1 MVSTSV
7 HTPVLVGVLR
17 PVIVLPEAAEPDRL
31 ADILRHEL
39 THARRHDLLYKWFAA
54 AVTSLHWF
62 NPLMIPVRRAL
73 GRDCE
78 LSCDE
83 AVVRPM
89 DAARRRHYGE
99 TLLAL
104 AAAPSSRPGPLAAT
118 LCEEK
123 EQLKERLIAIAHP
136 RRSGAAA
143 VLLSLLLIPAVGG
156 CALVSGME
164 AAGGRDPAGPAP
176 PPVIALIPDM
186 PETLPSVSSIP
197 GAITPSRSAYA
208 AVLTGLVKD
217 GVFPDGT
224 PYEPPGRDTEQ
235 NRFSICDV
243 DGDGADELV
252 LCYTSTITA
261 GHRGL
266 IYGFDEASG
275 AVYEALAEYPLLT
288 FYRNG
293 AVEAG
298 WSHSQGYAG
307 DSFWPYN
314 LWQYDPATDAYVSAG
329 AADAWDRRCKETGFP
344 AALDRDGDG
353 MLYQLFLTEEDWRR
367 YQDPEAYVDGNAY
380 RAWRDACIG
389 DAEAVEIPY
398 TDLTPEHVAALTAGG
413 EPYSFQVRVSGG
425 QLLTVGLETSQPEA
439 DYFSVDRLRIYED
452 RKLIQTIETA
462 GLPVP
467 EEYAWDGL
475 FVNRGYEVGEPD
487 IRDLNFDG
495 AEDFGL
501 LAVDGYPHNVSYTYF
516 LWNEGEH
523 RFDCGFTLFGS
534 LALETDP
541 EHRRLLEFFR
551 DGAANSSSIYYYA
564 YGLDGSLRRLA
575 EAP

>member
-1 MVSTSV
+1 MRKIFLKAAISCALVCLLTACGVADHAEPTPEKEAPELPPQTEDS
-7 HTPVLVGVLR
+7 TPVL
-17 PVIVLPEAAEPDRL
+17 EPSIFQT
-31 ADILRHEL
+31 ILE
-39 THARRHDLLYKWFAA
+39 D
-54 AVTSLHWF
+54 
-62 NPLMIPVRRAL
+62 
-73 GRDCE
+73 
-78 LSCDE
+78 
-83 AVVRPM
+83 
-89 DAARRRHYGE
+89 
-99 TLLAL
+99 
-104 AAAPSSRPGPLAAT
+104 
-118 LCEEK
+118 
-123 EQLKERLIAIAHP
+123 
-136 RRSGAAA
+136 
-143 VLLSLLLIPAVGG
+143 
-156 CALVSGME
+156 ALVQC
-164 AAGGRDPAGPAP
+164 DPELEHFFA
-176 PPVIALIPDM
+176 
-186 PETLPSVSSIP
+186 
-197 GAITPSRSAYA
+197 
-208 AVLTGLVKD
+208 
-217 GVFPDGT
+217 
-224 PYEPPGRDTEQ
+224 
-235 NRFSICDV
+235 ICDV

-252 LCYTSTITA
+252 ICYTSTATA

-425 QLLTVGLETSQPEA
+425 RLLTVGLETSQPEA

-541 EHRRLLEFFR
+541 EHRRLPEFR
-551 DGAANSSSIYYYA
+551 NDNTVCYYA
-564 YGLDGSLRRLA
+564 YMPDGSPRRLA